1 MVNTEK
7 ISALI
12 NLLDDP
18 DQSVFNQVSEE
29 LLGLGSNIVPALED
43 AWENSFNA
51 VLQERIEQVI
61 HQIQFQSVVRDLK
74 AWKHNSTKSL
84 LEAALIIAHY
94 QYSDLD
100 KEFIYNFIDQLTQDI
115 WIELNSSYTAME
127 KVGIMN
133 KVFFEIYGFSGNKK
147 NYHSPR
153 NSYVNNV
160 LEARMGNPI
169 SLSLIYLEV
178 AQRLKLPIYGVNLAE
193 HFVLAYTELPIE
205 YLDKVN
211 KESVLFYINPF
222 NKGTIFQYKDIEQFV
237 NQLKLELQE
246 KFYLPCDQ
254 LTVVNRLLN
263 NLIFCYNKAGY
274 RDKVEEIKILKNCIS

>member
-1 MVNTEK
+1 MVNAEK
-7 ISALI
+7 ITALI

-18 DQSVFNQVSEE
+18 DQHVFSQVSEE
-29 LLGLGSNIVPALED
+29 LQGIGPSVVPSLEE

-61 HQIQFQSVVRDLK
+61 HQIQFQNVVRDLK
-74 AWKHNSTKSL
+74 DWKKDPSSNL
-84 LEAALIIAHY
+84 LDAAVIIAHY
-94 QYSDLD
+94 QYADLD
-100 KEFIYNFIDQLTQDI
+100 RSFIYNFIDQLTQDI
-115 WIELNSSYTAME
+115 WIEMNANYTALE

-133 KVFFEIYGFSGNKK
+133 KIFFEIYGFSGNKK
-147 NYHSPR
+147 NYYSPR
-153 NSYVNNV
+153 NSYINNV

-169 SLSLIYLEV
+169 SLSLVYLEV
-178 AQRLKLPIYGVNLAE
+178 AQRLKLPIYGINLAE

-205 YLDKVN
+205 YLETVN
-211 KESVLFYINPF
+211 KDSILFYINPF
-222 NKGTIFQYKDIEQFV
+222 NKGTIFQYKDIEQFLS
-237 NQLKLELQE
+237 QLKLDVQE

-274 RDKVEEIKILKNCIS
+274 KDKVEEIKILKNCIL

>member
-7 ISALI
+7 VSALI

-18 DQSVFNQVSEE
+18 DQHVFSQVSEE
-29 LLGLGSNIVPALED
+29 LQGIGASIVPSLEE

-74 AWKHNSTKSL
+74 EWKLNPTPNL
-84 LEAALIIAHY
+84 LDAAVIIAHY

-100 KEFIYNFIDQLTQDI
+100 KKFIYNFIDQLTQDI
-115 WIELNSSYTAME
+115 WIELNASYTALE

-147 NYHSPR
+147 NYYSPR
-153 NSYVNNV
+153 NSYINNV
-160 LEARMGNPI
+160 LEARIGNPI
-169 SLSLIYLEV
+169 SLSLVYLEV

-193 HFVLAYTELPIE
+193 HFVLAYTALPLE
-205 YLDKVN
+205 FLDTVN

-222 NKGTIFQYKDIEQFV
+222 NKGTIFQYKDIEQFLM
-237 NQLKLELQE
+237 QLKLDVQE

-274 RDKVEEIKILKNCIS
+274 KDKVEEIKILKNCII

>member
-1 MVNTEK
+1 MVNAEK
-7 ISALI
+7 ITALI

-18 DQSVFNQVSEE
+18 DQHVFSQVSEE
-29 LLGLGSNIVPALED
+29 LQGIGPSVVPSLEE

-61 HQIQFQSVVRDLK
+61 HQIQFQNVVRDLK
-74 AWKHNSTKSL
+74 DWKKDPSSNL
-84 LEAALIIAHY
+84 LDAAVIIAHY
-94 QYSDLD
+94 QYADLD
-100 KEFIYNFIDQLTQDI
+100 RSFIYNFIDQLTQDI
-115 WIELNSSYTAME
+115 WIEMNANYTALE

-133 KVFFEIYGFSGNKK
+133 KIFFEIYGFSGNKK
-147 NYHSPR
+147 NYYSPR
-153 NSYVNNV
+153 NSYINNV

-169 SLSLIYLEV
+169 SLSLLYLEV
-178 AQRLKLPIYGVNLAE
+178 AQRLKLPIYGINLAE

-205 YLDKVN
+205 YLEKVDKD
-211 KESVLFYINPF
+211 SILFYINPF
-222 NKGTIFQYKDIEQFV
+222 NKGTIFQYKEIEQFLS
-237 NQLKLELQE
+237 QLKLEVQE

-274 RDKVEEIKILKNCIS
+274 KDKVEEIKILKNCIL

>member
-1 MVNTEK
+1 MVNIEK
-7 ISALI
+7 VSALI

-18 DQSVFNQVSEE
+18 DQHVFSQVSEE
-29 LLGLGSNIVPALED
+29 LQGIGASVVPSLEE

-74 AWKHNSTKSL
+74 EWKVNPNPNL
-84 LEAALIIAHY
+84 LDAAVIIAHY

-100 KEFIYNFIDQLTQDI
+100 KAFIYNFIEQLTQDI
-115 WIELNSSYTAME
+115 WIELNANYTALE

-147 NYHSPR
+147 NYYSPR
-153 NSYVNNV
+153 NAYINNV
-160 LEARMGNPI
+160 LEARIGNPI

-193 HFVLAYTELPIE
+193 HFVLAYTELPLEFI
-205 YLDKVN
+205 DSVS

-222 NKGTIFQYKDIEQFV
+222 NKGTIFQYKDIEQFLM
-237 NQLKLELQE
+237 QLKLEVQE
-246 KFYLPCDQ
+246 KFYLPCNQ

-274 RDKVEEIKILKNCIS
+274 KDKVEEIKILKNCII

>member
-7 ISALI
+7 VSALI

-18 DQSVFNQVSEE
+18 DQHVFSQVSEE
-29 LLGLGSNIVPALED
+29 LQGIGASIVPSLEE

-74 AWKHNSTKSL
+74 EWKLNPSPNL
-84 LEAALIIAHY
+84 LDAAVIIAHY

-100 KEFIYNFIDQLTQDI
+100 KTFINNFIDQLTQDI
-115 WIELNSSYTAME
+115 WIELNASYTALE

-147 NYHSPR
+147 NYYSPR
-153 NSYVNNV
+153 NSYINNV
-160 LEARMGNPI
+160 LEARIGNPI
-169 SLSLIYLEV
+169 SLSLVYLEV

-193 HFVLAYTELPIE
+193 HFVLAYTALPLE
-205 YLDKVN
+205 FLDTVN

-222 NKGTIFQYKDIEQFV
+222 NKGTIFQYKDIEQFLM
-237 NQLKLELQE
+237 QLKLDVQE

-274 RDKVEEIKILKNCIS
+274 KDKVEEIKILKNCII